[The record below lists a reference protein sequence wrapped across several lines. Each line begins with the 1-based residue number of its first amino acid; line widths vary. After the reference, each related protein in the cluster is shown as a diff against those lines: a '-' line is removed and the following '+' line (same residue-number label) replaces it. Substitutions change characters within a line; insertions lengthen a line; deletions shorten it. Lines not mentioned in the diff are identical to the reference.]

1 MGLGLSVEV
10 VYSCLICG
18 KAFSKRA
25 SLAAHMKVHRDVKMA
40 QLNVDLPKDLRDA
53 FNEVCRKHH
62 TTTCHV
68 IYTLIKAFIEGE
80 KRGLVDLATHNPV
93 TIQVVNLFGAKP
105 RGHGKYDVA
114 AAVLDVAGG
123 VRVQCAFLGGVSG
136 GDVYCRRCG
145 FGWQPLG
152 RCGECSLNLYNKKG
166 EV

>member
-1 MGLGLSVEV
+1 MSVEV

-80 KRGLVDLATHNPV
+80 KRGLVDLGTHNPV
-93 TIQVVNLFGAKP
+93 TIQVVNLFGARP
-105 RGHGKYDVA
+105 RGHGKYDLENLPINDITQES
-114 AAVLDVAGG
+114 VLCAYIDGVNGSKVFCQKRGG
-123 VRVQCAFLGGVSG
+123 LWLPLSVCSTCPKNRL
-136 GDVYCRRCG
+136 RR
-145 FGWQPLG
+145 
-152 RCGECSLNLYNKKG
+152 E
-166 EV
+166 

>member
-1 MGLGLSVEV
+1 MSVEV

-40 QLNVDLPKDLRDA
+40 QLNVDLPEDLRDA
-53 FNEVCRKHH
+53 FNEVCHKHH

-80 KRGLVDLATHNPV
+80 KRGLVDLGTHNPV
-93 TIQVVNLFGAKP
+93 TIQVVNLFGARP

-114 AAVLDVAGG
+114 AATPFAGSNPPVLCLYMDGVDGDQVFCQKRGG
-123 VRVQCAFLGGVSG
+123 L
-136 GDVYCRRCG
+136 
-145 FGWQPLG
+145 WLPLSV
-152 RCGECSLNLYNKKG
+152 CSTCPKNRFQKKG

>member
-1 MGLGLSVEV
+1 MSVEV
-10 VYSCLICG
+10 VYSCLVCG

-80 KRGLVDLATHNPV
+80 KRGLVDLGTHNPV
-93 TIQVVNLFGAKP
+93 TIQVVNLFGARP
-105 RGHGKYDVA
+105 RGHGKYDTSFGNSAISGNVGVLCLYVNGISGNEIYCQWRGGLWVPVA
-114 AAVLDVAGG
+114 LCSSCPKN
-123 VRVQCAFLGGVSG
+123 RL
-136 GDVYCRRCG
+136 RR
-145 FGWQPLG
+145 
-152 RCGECSLNLYNKKG
+152 E
-166 EV
+166 